1 MNKFGFPNDPKY
13 RFRIE
18 KRLYRV
24 NPDGAEALSILSEIH
39 TASLTAK
46 DRYWALRLRQ
56 HIRRIEFLNCRAIMS
71 HVIKMTRDDRMRLL
85 AIWLRGRCG
94 GYIGTSSVA
103 EYASSTCFEI
113 QKESVRA
120 LQRMSGWADLRQIA
134 DSAENLRIRNLAK
147 QRTAKPLNDRIN
159 SLLRNMRP
167 IPQGSKNKELW
178 LLPGLALGFTTPK
191 TIETIRRILLRI
203 KHLVSNPNG

>member
-1 MNKFGFPNDPKY
+1 MY
-13 RFRIE
+13 RFRIK

-56 HIRRIEFLNCRAIMS
+56 HIRRIEFLNCRALMI
-71 HVIKMTRDDRMRLL
+71 HVIEMTCDDRMRLM

-94 GYIGTSSVA
+94 GYIGTSSIA
-103 EYASSTCFEI
+103 EFASSSCFEI

-120 LQRMSGWADLRQIA
+120 LRRMSGWADLRQIA
-134 DSAENLRIRNLAK
+134 DSADNLRIRILAK
-147 QRTAKPLNDRIN
+147 QRTAKPLNGRIA
-159 SLLRNMRP
+159 SLLANMRP
-167 IPQGSKNKELW
+167 IPEGSQKKELW
-178 LLPGLALGFTTPK
+178 LLPGLALEFTAPK
-191 TIETIRRILLRI
+191 TIETIRRLLLRI
-203 KHLVSNPNG
+203 KHLVSNPNS